1 MSEKPAKISDAELAL
16 MKVLWEAGEPLSA
29 QQVSE
34 SLQEKDWKY
43 STVATLFSRLVDKNA
58 VSFEK
63 RGRFYYYT
71 PLISEKESK
80 AEQTHTLVS
89 KLYNGSVKN
98 LVVSLFE
105 NQQMSKADIEE
116 IKQKFGL

>member
-58 VSFEK
+58 VSVEK

-71 PLISEKESK
+71 PLISEKEYK
-80 AEQTHTLVS
+80 AEQTHTPVS
-89 KLYNGSVKN
+89 YTHLDVYKRQPNASPVKR
-98 LVVSLFE
+98 LFLPRQGFC
-105 NQQMSKADIEE
+105 NV
-116 IKQKFGL
+116 